1 VWVLPG
7 APRGEAARGAGTAVT
22 SSRRKALTSAV
33 IVLAIGLHA
42 VPVLYRSERGTLWP
56 FMQWSMYKNSR
67 KAGPIDTRQRRILAI
82 TSRGVT
88 DTVTPH
94 LLGLSI
100 TVLKQRY
107 LVPIGTG
114 DLSPAPE
121 LIQRLNRDRA
131 DPVVELRLEGET
143 YTITDTGIVK
153 TSDPVVVYRPDV
165 AGSR

>member
-1 VWVLPG
+1 MTP
-7 APRGEAARGAGTAVT
+7 A
-22 SSRRKALTSAV
+22 RRKTLSSVAIL
-33 IVLAIGLHA
+33 LAIGLHA

-67 KAGPIDTRQRRILAI
+67 KPGPIDTRPRRMLAI

-107 LVPIGTG
+107 LVPMATG

-121 LIQRLNRDRA
+121 LIRRLNRDRA

-143 YTITDTGIVK
+143 YTITDSGIVR
-153 TSDPVVVYRPDV
+153 TDDPVVVYRPGM
-165 AGSR
+165 AESP

>member
-1 VWVLPG
+1 MPPYKTLI
-7 APRGEAARGAGTAVT
+7 
-22 SSRRKALTSAV
+22 SFV
-33 IVLAIGLHA
+33 ILLVIGLHA

-56 FMQWSMYKNSR
+56 FMQWAMYKSSR
-67 KAGPIDTRQRRILAI
+67 KAGPIDVHQRRILAI
-82 TSRGVT
+82 TADGRR

-107 LVPIGTG
+107 LVPMANG

-121 LIQRLNRDRA
+121 LIARLNRHRS

-143 YTITDTGIVK
+143 HTITDTGIVR
-153 TSDPVVVYRPDV
+153 TNDPLVTYR
-165 AGSR
+165 AGLRGSR